1 MRRQRRDPAIRRL
14 GKIPLFSQC
23 TKAELAL
30 VARSVTDHRA
40 QPGDV
45 LVEQGR
51 MGREVLVIIEGTAV
65 VRLGD
70 TTVARLGPGDLA
82 GEVALLDHGPRT
94 ASVVAETPIVALV
107 CSRHDFTLLLEHIP
121 RLAHPLLSGLARRL
135 RSADSHITL
144 ADSPGLLPLPPTT
157 ALAGEATP
165 TSASA

>member
-40 QPGDV
+40 QAGDV

-70 TTVARLGPGDLA
+70 TVVARLGPGDLA

-94 ASVVAETPIVALV
+94 ASVVAETPILALV
-107 CSRHDFTLLLEHIP
+107 CSRHDFALLLEHIP

-144 ADSPGLLPLPPTT
+144 ADTPGLLPLPLTGDTT
-157 ALAGEATP
+157 S
-165 TSASA
+165 TSA